1 MSKLLKIIGRSA
13 GISAEW
19 ILILFLLLIFA
30 IRIYPVQTFIAKKT
44 AAYLS
49 NELQAEIKIEAVE
62 IIFFNQ
68 VILKEFSIKDREKKV
83 LLDMRETHVTMR
95 QFALFSDP
103 LNIKKIKLSDGEV
116 NISRHPLSGEYNFQF
131 LADYFEQP
139 DDPDAEPAVLGI
151 DDVEL
156 VNVDFNYDDNRKP
169 EKEFGID
176 YNHIGMKDID
186 LNIKNFKMADDKYSF
201 KIENLS
207 CTERSGIDLKKFSS
221 SVFLKEGEI
230 KLDKLALNLGASTL
244 LADYMALN
252 FNTWD
257 DFDSFEDE
265 VKFNL
270 KLDSSIVSL
279 EDIAFF
285 AGDLKGMNDMVRIKG
300 NFTDVISQL
309 KINDFALDFG
319 EQSFVRGDFE
329 LPDFS
334 DSVAQEFTQFFSDI
348 YLNLEDLKA
357 ITMPDGID
365 PISIDPSIE
374 LNKYLTVSNMTI
386 TGSEQDFDFTFDE
399 FRSDLGALNLPG
411 SMNFLM
417 DSSRIKIAPSND
429 NTTALFIKDF
439 HLGRFLSEELLG
451 NISGS
456 IQPIVEISNRGDVSL
471 KLNPSNITNIGFND
485 YNISQIDI
493 LEGSFKNNLLK
504 VGIKINDKNLKLDMS
519 CEVNIGNRQ
528 QINGQLNVD
537 MANLDALNFTSDSSI
552 VSTSIDI
559 AINET
564 KKSQYE
570 GDIVVSNIDYYR
582 GADTLLIPLSTISI
596 LNSPDN
602 EHYTLK
608 SDIVD
613 LEIKGVFDWGN
624 LFNDFTEDLA
634 KVFPSIM
641 VGGEHSKR
649 KSKNSVYN
657 DITFNLLTKDM
668 ENVFGFFAPQLEIQ
682 NETGLTGK
690 YNSKDEYLDI
700 VFRSPYISYG
710 DVIAK
715 DIYGTQSISNDSI
728 FCDYVVEYIT
738 YNDSLKFNQIEFLT
752 EGTNGVLNSNLSWA
766 PSTEEESSINWD
778 TRIYDNDHLEVI
790 LKPSFFSLDGRSW
803 SIVKESD
810 ISITSEDIH
819 ISKFEL
825 KREEQLIEINGCLS
839 ENDFDELRAEFDNI
853 DLSEIGLILGLE
865 NQLTGKLS
873 GWGSLSNPY
882 SNLQYMGDLSLNG
895 FYIDEH
901 EIGDLLVQTNW
912 DAESRGVVLQGE
924 LDVNN
929 IQTFNFSGSYMLES
943 DSLDVYLDFV
953 DTDISFVN
961 AFVDPTE
968 VSEIAGTLN
977 GRVRLDGNI
986 NEPKLNG
993 GLSLKDAQAKIE
1005 LLGVK
1010 YYLDGA
1016 IEVFE
1021 DLFALNSVPFRDEEG
1036 NTGSVIGSIFHENF
1050 SNWNFDVQLNFED
1063 DMSSRKPI
1071 FPFDLEPL
1079 NQFLILNTSYQDG
1092 DVYYGKAY
1100 GRGTANISGY
1110 ANNMSITL
1118 DVETREGTRINFP
1131 MYGISEIEEDFDF
1144 VSFLSDSISKS
1155 FKDNKTDLTGLDLD
1169 LNFRVTP
1176 SANVKII
1183 FDPDIGDQIVA
1194 TGSGDL
1200 NMTLDQY
1207 NEINLTGNYEISGDS
1222 KYNFAMGII
1231 KQDFDIESGSSLTW
1245 TGDPYNANIDLVTS
1259 FRMKKVSLVDLS
1271 PEQIDNSLTSQD
1283 IVCYLNLDETLLKPE
1298 ISFDIKSPNAPETG
1312 KGLIERVVNDEDE
1325 LSRQFFSLL
1334 LLRKF
1339 QPLKGTITAG
1349 GSAAIDVAESQINAL
1364 LGQVSQNYDLNVNSA
1379 LDEIFGENS
1388 LEFGVSK
1395 SFLEDRLI
1403 ISGSFGIENR
1413 AEFDAQ
1419 QEEDAFKAGFIGD
1432 VFVEYLI
1439 NQSGTF
1445 RATAFNQSNSNTLNE
1460 NAGAFTQG
1468 AGISYHEDFNNAKDF
1483 KLLQYFFDIF
1493 RPKNKKKYPI
1503 KKKKKQTRIE

>member
-19 ILILFLLLIFA
+19 ILILFLLLTFA

-68 VILKEFSIKDREKKV
+68 VILKEFSIKDQEKKT
-83 LLDMRETHVTMR
+83 LLDMRETYVTMR

-116 NISRHPLSGEYNFQF
+116 NLSRHPVTGEYNFQF

-139 DDPDAEPAVLGI
+139 EDPDAEPAVLGI

-169 EKEFGID
+169 KQEFGID
-176 YNHIGMKDID
+176 YNHIGMTGID
-186 LNIKNFKMADDKYSF
+186 LNIKNFKMVNDTYSF
-201 KIENLS
+201 DLKNAS
-207 CTERSGIDLKKFSS
+207 FTERSGIELKGFSS

-230 KLDKLALNLGASTL
+230 KLDRFDLNIGRSNL
-244 LADYMALN
+244 LADIVALD
-252 FNTWD
+252 FNSWE
-257 DFDSFEDE
+257 DFNSFEE
-265 VKFNL
+265 NVKFNV

-285 AGDLKGMNDMVRIKG
+285 VSDLKGMNDVVGLQGI
-300 NFTDVISQL
+300 FTDALSQL
-309 KINDFALDFG
+309 KIKDFVLGFG
-319 EQSFVRGDFE
+319 QESFVRGNFQ

-334 DSVAQEFTQFFSDI
+334 DSLAQNLTQFFSDA
-348 YLNLEDLKA
+348 YVNLEDLKA
-357 ITMPDGID
+357 IVMPDGVD
-365 PISIDPSIE
+365 PISLDPSIE
-374 LNKYLTVSNMTI
+374 MNNYLAVSNLTI
-386 TGSEQDFDFTFDE
+386 TGYDQDFDFTFDE
-399 FRSDLGALNLPG
+399 FKSDLGALTLPG
-411 SMNFLM
+411 PMNFLM
-417 DSSRIKIAPSND
+417 DSGSIKITPSD
-429 NTTALFIKDF
+429 DVTSKLFINDF
-439 HLGRFLSEELLG
+439 HLGKVLSEEVLG

-456 IQPIVEISNRGDVSL
+456 IQPIVEISNNGDVEF
-471 KLNPSNITNIGFND
+471 KLNRSNITNVGFND
-485 YNISQIDI
+485 YIISQIDI
-493 LEGSFKNNLLK
+493 VEGSFKNNLLK
-504 VGIKINDKNLKLDMS
+504 AGIKINDENLIADVS
-519 CEVNIGNRQ
+519 CEVFIGNRQ
-528 QINGQLNVD
+528 QINGQLNVQ

-552 VSTSIDI
+552 VSTSINL

-582 GADTLLIPLSTISI
+582 GTDSLFIPLSTVSI
-596 LNSPDN
+596 LNSPGN

-608 SDIVD
+608 SDIID
-613 LEIKGVFDWGN
+613 FEIKGVFDWAN
-624 LFNDFTEDLA
+624 LFVDFTDDLA

-641 VGGEHSKR
+641 VGGNHAKEKF
-649 KSKNSVYN
+649 KSSAYN

-668 ENVFGFFAPQLEIQ
+668 ENIFGFFAPELEIQ
-682 NETGLTGK
+682 NETGLSGK

-700 VFRSPYISYG
+700 VFRSPLISYG
-710 DVIAK
+710 DVIVK
-715 DIYGTQSISNDSI
+715 DIFGTQSISNDSI
-728 FCDYVVEYIT
+728 FCDYVVESIT
-738 YNDSLKFNQIEFLT
+738 YNDSLKFNQIEFVT
-752 EGTNGVLNSNLSWA
+752 NGTNGVLNSNLFWA

-778 TRIYDNDHLEVI
+778 TRIYDNDHLELI

-803 SIVKESD
+803 SIVNESD

-825 KREEQLIEINGCLS
+825 KREDQVIEINGCLS

-853 DLSEIGLILGLE
+853 DLAEIGLILGLE

-901 EIGDLLVQTNW
+901 EVGDLLVQTNW
-912 DAESRGVVLQGE
+912 DAESRGIVLQGE

-929 IQTFNFSGSYMLES
+929 IQTFNFSGSYMLEN
-943 DSLDVYLDFV
+943 DSLDIYLYFD

-961 AFVDPTE
+961 AFIDPTE
-968 VSEIAGTLN
+968 VSEIGGALN
-977 GRVRLDGNI
+977 GRIRLDGTV
-986 NEPKLNG
+986 NEPKLKGN
-993 GLSLKDAQAKIE
+993 LSINNAQAKLE

-1010 YYLDGA
+1010 YYLDGD

-1021 DLFALNSVPFRDEEG
+1021 DLFALNSVPLRDEEG

-1050 SNWNFDVQLNFED
+1050 TNWNFDVQVNFED
-1063 DMSSRKPI
+1063 DISSRKQT
-1071 FPFDLEPL
+1071 FPFALEPL
-1079 NQFLILNTSYQDG
+1079 NQFLILNTSYKDG

-1118 DVETREGTRINFP
+1118 DVETREGTNINFP
-1131 MYGISEIEEDFDF
+1131 MYGISEIDEDFDF
-1144 VSFLSDSISKS
+1144 VKFLSDSISES
-1155 FKDNKTDLTGLDLD
+1155 INDNKTDLTGLDLD

-1176 SANVKII
+1176 NANVKII

-1271 PEQIDNSLTSQD
+1271 PEQIDNSLTSQE

-1379 LDEIFGENS
+1379 LDEVFGENS

-1403 ISGSFGIENR
+1403 ISGSFGIENK
-1413 AEFDAQ
+1413 ADFDAQ
-1419 QEEDAFKAGFIGD
+1419 QEEDGFKAGFIGD

-1460 NAGAFTQG
+1460 NAGAYTQG
-1468 AGISYHEDFNNAKDF
+1468 AGLSYHEDFNNAKDF

-1493 RPKNKKKYPI
+1493 RPKNKKKFPI

>member
-1 MSKLLKIIGRSA
+1 MLLT
-13 GISAEW
+13 
-19 ILILFLLLIFA
+19 FA

-68 VILKEFSIKDREKKV
+68 VILKEFSIKDQEKKT

-103 LNIKKIKLSDGEV
+103 LNIKKIKLNDGEV
-116 NISRHPLSGEYNFQF
+116 NISRHPLTGEYNFQF

-139 DDPDAEPAVLGI
+139 EDPDAEPKVLGI
-151 DDVEL
+151 DDIVFS
-156 VNVDFNYDDNRKP
+156 NVDFNYDDNREP

-176 YNHIGMKDID
+176 YNHIGLTNID
-186 LNIKNFKMADDKYSF
+186 LNIKNFKMADDTYSF
-201 KIENLS
+201 DLKNLS
-207 CTERSGIDLKKFSS
+207 CTERSGIELKGFSS

-230 KLDKLALNLGASTL
+230 KLDAMALNLGGSSL
-244 LADYMALN
+244 LAEYLSLN
-252 FNTWD
+252 FNSWD
-257 DFDSFEDE
+257 DFDSFEDR
-265 VKFNL
+265 VKFNM

-285 AGDLKGMNDMVRIKG
+285 VSDLKGMNDVVGLQG
-300 NFTDVISQL
+300 NFTDAISQL
-309 KINDFALDFG
+309 KIKDFVLGFG
-319 EQSFVRGDFE
+319 QESFVRGDFQ

-334 DSVAQEFTQFFSDI
+334 DSVTQEFTQFFSDI
-348 YLNLEDLKA
+348 YINFEDLKA
-357 ITMPDGID
+357 INMPDSID
-365 PISIDPSIE
+365 PISLDPSIE
-374 LNKYLTVSNMTI
+374 MNKYLAVSNLTI
-386 TGSEQDFDFTFDE
+386 TGSDQDFDFTFDE
-399 FRSDLGALNLPG
+399 FKSDLGVLNLPG

-417 DSSRIKIAPSND
+417 DSSSIKIAPSND
-429 NTTALFIKDF
+429 YTTNLFIKDF
-439 HLGRFLSEELLG
+439 HLGRFLSEDLLG

-456 IQPIVEISNRGDVSL
+456 IQPIVEISNKGDVSF
-471 KLNPSNITNIGFND
+471 KLNRSNISNVDFND

-504 VGIKINDKNLKLDMS
+504 ASIKINDENLILDMS
-519 CEVNIGNRQ
+519 CDIILGSRQ
-528 QINGQLNVD
+528 QITGELNIE
-537 MANLDALNFTSDSSI
+537 MANLDALNFTSDSSV
-552 VSTSIDI
+552 VSTSMNI

-570 GDIVVSNIDYYR
+570 GDLVVSNIDYYR
-582 GADTLLIPLSTISI
+582 GIDTLFIPLSTISI
-596 LNSPDN
+596 LNSPVY

-613 LEIKGVFDWGN
+613 LEIKGVFDWEN
-624 LFNDFTEDLA
+624 LLDDFTDDLA

-641 VGGEHSKR
+641 VGGKHTKE
-649 KSKNSVYN
+649 KSKNSLYN

-668 ENVFGFFAPQLEIQ
+668 ENVFGFFAPELEIQ
-682 NETGLTGK
+682 NETGLSGK
-690 YNSKDEYLDI
+690 YNSKVEYLDI
-700 VFRSPYISYG
+700 VFRSPYMSYG
-710 DVIAK
+710 DVIIK

-728 FCDYVVEYIT
+728 YCDYVVEYMT
-738 YNDSLKFNQIEFLT
+738 YNDSLKFNQIEFVT
-752 EGTNGVLNSNLSWA
+752 DGTNGVLNSNLSWA

-803 SIVKESD
+803 SIVNESD
-810 ISITSEDIH
+810 ISITSEDVH

-825 KREEQLIEINGCLS
+825 RREDQLIELNGCLS
-839 ENDFDELRAEFDNI
+839 ENDFDELRAQFDNI

-873 GWGSLSNPY
+873 GWGALSNPY

-895 FYIDEH
+895 FYVDEH

-912 DAESRGVVLQGE
+912 DGESRGVILQGE

-943 DSLDVYLDFV
+943 DSLDLYLDFD

-961 AFVDPTE
+961 AFIDPTE

-977 GRVRLDGNI
+977 GRVRLDGKI
-986 NEPKLNG
+986 NEPKLKGN
-993 GLSLKDAQAKIE
+993 LFVNNAQAKLE

-1010 YYLDGA
+1010 YYLDGS

-1021 DLFALNSVPFRDEEG
+1021 DLFALNSVPLRDEEG

-1050 SNWNFDVQLNFED
+1050 SNWNFDVQVNFED
-1063 DMSSRKPI
+1063 DISSRKQT
-1071 FPFDLEPL
+1071 FPFTLEPL

-1118 DVETREGTRINFP
+1118 DVETREGTKINFP

-1144 VSFLSDSISKS
+1144 VSFLSDSISQS
-1155 FKDNKTDLTGLDLD
+1155 INDDKTDLTGLDID

-1245 TGDPYNANIDLVTS
+1245 TGDPYDANIDLVTS

-1271 PEQIDNSLTSQD
+1271 PEQIDNSLTSQE
-1283 IVCYLNLDETLLKPE
+1283 IICYLNLDETLLKPE

-1379 LDEIFGENS
+1379 LDEVFGETS

-1403 ISGSFGIENR
+1403 ISGSFGIENK
-1413 AEFDAQ
+1413 ADFDAQ
-1419 QEEDAFKAGFIGD
+1419 QEEDGFKAGFIGD

-1468 AGISYHEDFNNAKDF
+1468 AGLSYHEDFNNAKDF

-1503 KKKKKQTRIE
+1503 KRKKKQTRIE

>member
-19 ILILFLLLIFA
+19 ILILFLLLTFA
-30 IRIYPVQTFIAKKT
+30 VRIYPVQTFIAKKT

-68 VILKEFSIKDREKKV
+68 VILKEFSIKDREKKT

-95 QFALFSDP
+95 QFALFSAP
-103 LNIKKIKLSDGEV
+103 LHIKKIKLSDGEV
-116 NISRHPLSGEYNFQF
+116 NISRHPLTGEYNFQF

-139 DDPDAEPAVLGI
+139 DDPDAQPSVLGI
-151 DDVEL
+151 DDIEL
-156 VNVDFNYDDNRKP
+156 SNVDFNYDDYRKP

-176 YNHIGMKDID
+176 FNHIGMSDID

-201 KIENLS
+201 DLESLS
-207 CTERSGIDLKKFSS
+207 CTERSGIVLKGFSS

-230 KLDKLALNLGASTL
+230 KLDRFLLNLGKSSL
-244 LADYMALN
+244 LADVVALD

-257 DFDSFEDE
+257 DFDSFEDQ
-265 VKFNL
+265 VKFNV
-270 KLDSSIVSL
+270 KLDSSIISL

-285 AGDLKGMNDMVRIKG
+285 VVDLKGMNDIVGLKG
-300 NFTDVISQL
+300 NFTDAISQL
-309 KINDFALDFG
+309 KINDFALGFG
-319 EQSFVRGDFE
+319 EQSFVRGDFQ

-334 DSVAQEFTQFFSDI
+334 DSVTPEFTQYVSDL
-348 YLNLEDLKA
+348 YVNLEDLKS
-357 ITMPDGID
+357 ITMPDSIA
-365 PISIDPSIE
+365 PISLDPSIE
-374 LNKYLTVSNMTI
+374 MNKYLAVSNLTI
-386 TGSEQDFDFTFDE
+386 KGSDQDFDFTFDE
-399 FRSDLGALNLPG
+399 FRSDLGELNLPG

-417 DSSRIKIAPSND
+417 DSSSIKFAPSND
-429 NTTALFIKDF
+429 YTTALFIKDF
-439 HLGRFLSEELLG
+439 HLGRFLSEDLLG
-451 NISGS
+451 KISGS
-456 IQPIVEISNRGDVSL
+456 IQPIVEISNRGDVSF
-471 KLNPSNITNIGFND
+471 KLNHSNITNVGFNN
-485 YNISQIDI
+485 YNISQIEI

-504 VGIKINDKNLKLDMS
+504 AGLKINDKNLILDLS
-519 CEVNIGNRQ
+519 CEVLFGNRQ
-528 QINGQLNVD
+528 RIDGQINVE

-552 VSTSIDI
+552 VSTSINI
-559 AINET
+559 AIKET

-570 GDIVVSNIDYYR
+570 GDLVVSNIDYYR
-582 GADTLLIPLSTISI
+582 GNDSLFIPSSTISI

-624 LFNDFTEDLA
+624 LFDDFTDELA

-641 VGGEHSKR
+641 VGGKHSKDR
-649 KSKNSVYN
+649 FKNNVYN

-668 ENVFGFFAPQLEIQ
+668 ENIFGFFAPELEIQ
-682 NETGLTGK
+682 NETGLSGK
-690 YNSKDEYLDI
+690 YNSKDEHLDI

-710 DVIAK
+710 DVIVK
-715 DIYGTQSISNDSI
+715 DIYGTQSINNDSI
-728 FCDYVVEYIT
+728 FCDYLVEYIT
-738 YNDSLKFNQIEFLT
+738 FNDSLKFDQIEFVT
-752 EGTNGVLNSNLSWA
+752 NGTNGVLNSNLSWA
-766 PSTEEESSINWD
+766 PNTEEESSINWD
-778 TRIYDNDHLEVI
+778 TRIYDNDHLEVM

-803 SIVKESD
+803 SIVNESD
-810 ISITSEDIH
+810 ISITTEDIH
-819 ISKFEL
+819 INKFEL
-825 KREEQLIEINGCLS
+825 KREDQSIEINGCLS
-839 ENDFDELRAEFDNI
+839 ENDFDELRAKFENI
-853 DLSEIGLILGLE
+853 DLSEIGLILGLD
-865 NQLTGKLS
+865 NQLTGKVS

-895 FYIDEH
+895 FYLDEH

-912 DAESRGVVLQGE
+912 DGESRGINLQGE

-943 DSLDVYLDFV
+943 DSLDIYLDFD

-961 AFVDPTE
+961 AFIDPSDI
-968 VSEIAGTLN
+968 SEIAGTLN
-977 GRVRLDGNI
+977 GRVRLDGQI
-986 NEPKLNG
+986 NEPKLKGN
-993 GLSLKDAQAKIE
+993 LAVNNAQAKLE

-1021 DLFALNSVPFRDEEG
+1021 DLFALNSVPIRDEDG

-1050 SNWNFDVQLNFED
+1050 SNWNFDIQVNFED
-1063 DMSSRKPI
+1063 DVSSRKQT
-1071 FPFDLEPL
+1071 FPFTLDPL

-1092 DVYYGKAY
+1092 DIYYGKAY

-1110 ANNMSITL
+1110 ANNMSISL
-1118 DVETREGTRINFP
+1118 DVETREGTSINFP

-1144 VSFLSDSISKS
+1144 VSFLSDSISQS
-1155 FKDNKTDLTGLDLD
+1155 INDNKTDLTGLDLD

-1245 TGDPYNANIDLVTS
+1245 TGDPYDANIDLVTS

-1403 ISGSFGIENR
+1403 ISGSFGIENK
-1413 AEFDAQ
+1413 ADFDAQ
-1419 QEEDAFKAGFIGD
+1419 EEENGFKAGFIGD

-1468 AGISYHEDFNNAKDF
+1468 AGLSYHEDFNNAKDF